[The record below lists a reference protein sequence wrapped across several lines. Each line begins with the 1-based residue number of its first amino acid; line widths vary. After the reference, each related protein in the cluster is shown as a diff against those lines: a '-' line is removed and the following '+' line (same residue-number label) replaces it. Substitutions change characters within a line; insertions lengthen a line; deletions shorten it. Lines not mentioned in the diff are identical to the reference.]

1 MPQRVKTGGGTHRTS
16 WGRSPVLWI
25 LANGKTPSSL
35 PTSENLDRYVED
47 LNDART
53 LLADFFS
60 SLPLTLQFT
69 HCYGE
74 HMVLPNWK
82 IGRALGIPIHLHAS
96 WFAVFFFVTWSLATD
111 YLPDTLPGLSVPRY
125 WGMGGIAALLL
136 FLSVLLHELGHS
148 YVALRYQI
156 PIRQITLFIFGG
168 MAHMGKEPP
177 SPRAEFLIAMAGPLV
192 SLILGACC
200 LGGAIAL
207 ESLFSQPGMKGL
219 VALGS
224 LLGMVNVQ
232 LGLFNLIPGFPLDG
246 GRILRAG
253 LWARNKDFH
262 RATSQAAFVGIGFGV
277 ALGLVGV
284 VLMVG
289 AWSGFLSQSITTN
302 GVWLM
307 CIGAFLFAA
316 ALNHKR
322 QAAPRILLAS
332 VTVRQVMV
340 HRSVT
345 LLPDMSVQD
354 AVDQYFV
361 AQGYGEF
368 PVCEEGQ
375 VLGVVTVRDVQ
386 ALPTALW
393 PWRRVREMMRLTS
406 PALYIPPDWSIMQA
420 MDRMAQA
427 GLDCLVVME
436 NGEIVGMV
444 TRSAIAHFLQLRGS
458 ESLGVR
464 GQAREA
470 QR

>member
-1 MPQRVKTGGGTHRTS
+1 MVMSIPDP
-16 WGRSPVLWI
+16 RSE
-25 LANGKTPSSL
+25 A
-35 PTSENLDRYVED
+35 E
-47 LNDART
+47 
-53 LLADFFS
+53 
-60 SLPLTLQFT
+60 LTLQFP

-74 HMVLPNWK
+74 AMVLPNWK

-96 WFAVFFFVTWSLATD
+96 WFAVFFFVTWSLATG
-111 YLPDTLPGLSVPRY
+111 YLPDTLPGLSAPRY

-192 SLILGACC
+192 SLILGAVC
-200 LGGAIAL
+200 LGGAMAM
-207 ESLFSQPGMKGL
+207 ESLFSQPSMKGL
-219 VALGS
+219 IVLGS
-224 LLGMVNVQ
+224 LLGMVNMQ

-246 GRILRAG
+246 GRVLRAG

-262 RATSQAAFVGIGFGV
+262 RATSQAAFAGIGFGV
-277 ALGLVGV
+277 ALGLIGV
-284 VLMVG
+284 VLIGG
-289 AWSGFLSQSITTN
+289 AWSGLLSQSIATN

-316 ALNHKR
+316 ALTHKR
-322 QAAPRILLAS
+322 QTAPRMLLTS
-332 VTVRQVMV
+332 VAVRQVMV
-340 HRSVT
+340 HRLVT

-368 PVCEEGQ
+368 PVCEERQ
-375 VLGVVTVRDVQ
+375 ILGVVTVRDVQ

-393 PWRRVREMMRLTS
+393 PSRRVREIMRPMS
-406 PALYIPPDWSIMQA
+406 PTLCIPPDWSIMQA

-427 GLDCLVVME
+427 GFDCLVVME
-436 NGEIVGMV
+436 NGEIVGLII
-444 TRSAIAHFLQLRGS
+444 RSAIAQYVQLHK
-458 ESLGVR
+458 
-464 GQAREA
+464 A
-470 QR
+470 